1 MLDVNSDANEILD
14 AILKDKTADEQVK
27 ILRVLYSDAV
37 GHGWVD
43 DDLRNNIL
51 KHACSDYDI
60 EYDAGVDEEEEDDD
74 DDLEK
79 EFEDVVG
86 R

>member
-1 MLDVNSDANEILD
+1 MLNVDSDANEVLD

-43 DDLRNNIL
+43 DDLRNDIF
-51 KHACSDYDI
+51 KHACSDYNI
-60 EYDAGVDEEEEDDD
+60 EYNAGVDDEDDED
-74 DDLEK
+74 D
-79 EFEDVVG
+79 EDEMEEAVG